1 MLSGRCAV
9 PGFCTRISRISRIFT
24 PCGVFPVRLGE
35 NRCLRRKRIRG
46 IREIRVGL
54 LLSES
59 QCKDTTF
66 LIPNSPMLNVAP
78 RYSPIITD
86 KYQGSPK
93 WKKI

>member
-1 MLSGRCAV
+1 MV
-9 PGFCTRISRISRIFT
+9 N
-24 PCGVFPVRLGE
+24 V
-35 NRCLRRKRIRG
+35 
-46 IREIRVGL
+46 

-66 LIPNSPMLNVAP
+66 LIPNSPMLIVAH

>member
-1 MLSGRCAV
+1 MLSERCAV
-9 PGFCTRISRISRIFT
+9 PGFMYMT
-24 PCGVFPVRLGE
+24 
-35 NRCLRRKRIRG
+35 
-46 IREIRVGL
+46 
-54 LLSES
+54 LSES

-66 LIPNSPMLNVAP
+66 LIPNSPMLHVAP